1 MQQHITLRLERRN
14 IGSSRST
21 HQGSSSLLRRLVL
34 TTGVTIATVVTLS
47 ISACQESV
55 APVARVTIGL
65 NRSSVPLGGPLDLNI
80 RFDMVP
86 DTKDLTEDYRVLIH
100 FIDDND
106 ELLWIEDHDPPQ
118 PTSNWIPGQTI
129 TYRQRITIP
138 MYPYTGTASVA
149 IGLYS
154 PTDGT
159 RLPLAGDN
167 IGQRSYRAATLIIEP
182 QPESS
187 FLIYDD
193 GWHSAEFSPDG
204 RTTWRWTTARS
215 TLVFRN
221 PRTDVSLA
229 LELEGRPD
237 LFEAPQEVTLVIDG
251 RTLQQFT
258 LDKSEPVF
266 IETEFHSADLGTAET
281 VRLELHVD
289 KIFVPAEQEGNQND
303 KRELGARLW
312 YAFLETH

>member
-1 MQQHITLRLERRN
+1 MRQHITPRLEHRSA
-14 IGSSRST
+14 ISARST
-21 HQGSSSLLRRLVL
+21 HQESSSLLHHLAL
-34 TTGVTIATVVTLS
+34 TIGATIATVFALS

-55 APVARVTIGL
+55 PPVARATIGL

-86 DTKDLTEDYRVLIH
+86 DTTGLTEDYRVLIH
-100 FIDDND
+100 FIDENE

-118 PTSNWIPGQTI
+118 PTSSWKPGQTI

-138 MYPYTGTASVA
+138 MYPYTGAASVA

-193 GWHSAEFSPDG
+193 GWHSTEFSLDG
-204 RTTWRWTTARS
+204 RTTWRWSTARS

-229 LELEGRPD
+229 LELEGRRD
-237 LFEAPQEVTLVIDG
+237 LFEVPQEVTLVIDG

-258 LDKSEPVF
+258 LDTNEPVF
-266 IETEFHSADLGTAET
+266 IESEFHSSDLGTAET

-289 KIFVPAEQEGNQND
+289 KTFVPAEQGGNPND